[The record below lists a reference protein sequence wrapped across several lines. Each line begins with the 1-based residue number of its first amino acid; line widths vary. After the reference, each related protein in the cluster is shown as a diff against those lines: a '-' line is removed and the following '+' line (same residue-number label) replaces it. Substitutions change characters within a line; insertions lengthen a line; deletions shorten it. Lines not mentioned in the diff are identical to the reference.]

1 MIGNHDCQSEDFSEE
16 TDLPERLERLRF
28 TDCRFNSLSFAETE
42 LVSCVFE
49 NCSFDFT
56 KICGK
61 IDKCAFLNCSFNY
74 ADLLGAEFA
83 GCKMTGSDLSKLSD
97 AGFSV
102 SGGDFSYTLLS
113 KLILRKNDLSDVN
126 FTGANIFDCRFENCK
141 LSGARFDNAV
151 ISGLSL
157 DLFDNLMLTVKN
169 ATNKRKSKTKQMASV
184 SITGREYP
192 EAFNVAIHI
201 LNENALLSD

>member
-49 NCSFDFT
+49 NCSFDFA

-61 IDKCAFLNCSFNY
+61 IEKCAFLNCSFRY
-74 ADLLGAEFA
+74 AYLLCAEFV
-83 GCKMTGSDLSKLSD
+83 GCKMTGLDLSKLSD

-141 LSGARFDNAV
+141 LSGAKFDSTV

-157 DLFDNLMLTVKN
+157 KNSDIRGASFSMTDLSRIDFKGAVADLDFCVTFARAHGIKVK
-169 ATNKRKSKTKQMASV
+169 
-184 SITGREYP
+184 
-192 EAFNVAIHI
+192 
-201 LNENALLSD
+201 